1 MRKAISFAPPI
12 KKWEP
17 EQTWLPVPDDNR
29 QATIFS
35 SWPVPVPGY
44 HHQALLDCWYTEY
57 TSLSSMTTTDL
68 FGDTD
73 RGHPKMRPKPG
84 IERGNLAADLALAL
98 A

>member
-1 MRKAISFAPPI
+1 MQCGKQHPLLLPI

-35 SWPVPVPGY
+35 SWPVPGY

-57 TSLSSMTTTDL
+57 TLIELSDHHGSVW
-68 FGDTD
+68 
-73 RGHPKMRPKPG
+73 
-84 IERGNLAADLALAL
+84 
-98 A
+98 